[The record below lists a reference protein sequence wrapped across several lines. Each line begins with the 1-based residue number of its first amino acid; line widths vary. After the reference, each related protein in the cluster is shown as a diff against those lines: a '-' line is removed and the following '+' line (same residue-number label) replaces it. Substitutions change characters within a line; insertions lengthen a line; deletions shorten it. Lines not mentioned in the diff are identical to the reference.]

1 MDSWQAA
8 AAYADLL
15 QAPFIGSFISLI
27 FYGVSC
33 VQTFVYFQTYPD
45 DHRLLK
51 WMVVVIWILESAHSG
66 FAIAFNNSWLVGGY
80 SDPVVLQ
87 HIVWEFVIWMLSK
100 KLVYFLKYSTLVPAV
115 LALVSTL
122 MGFFDDTWS
131 TFKNLHVMHSN

>member
-51 WMVVVIWILESAHSG
+51 WMVVVIWYPAINAFEDPLISYMWCFRILESAHSG

-87 HIVWEFVIWMLSK
+87 HIVWYV
-100 KLVYFLKYSTLVPAV
+100 
-115 LALVSTL
+115 
-122 MGFFDDTWS
+122 
-131 TFKNLHVMHSN
+131 